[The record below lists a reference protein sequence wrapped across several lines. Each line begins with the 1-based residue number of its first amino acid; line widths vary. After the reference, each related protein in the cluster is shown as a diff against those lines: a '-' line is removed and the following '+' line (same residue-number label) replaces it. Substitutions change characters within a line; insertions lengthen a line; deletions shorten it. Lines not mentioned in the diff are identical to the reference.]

1 MYEDG
6 DHLARR
12 ARGRYTENL
21 YNRLRPHFQ

>member
-12 ARGRYTENL
+12 ARPLYTENL